1 MSKLNIFFEE
11 QKVGELVRDKELMHT
26 FRYDPSWLKY
36 PDRFQLSLALPLQE
50 EPFGNKLTLSF
61 FENLLPEGEVR
72 EILWRDYQI
81 GSSFEFL
88 KKFGKDCSGAIIV
101 SASGTSPFEA
111 TKAGVIKIEMD
122 EIYKAIDEKRSVAE
136 VISEIEPGYLSL
148 AGAQD
153 KFPAIFKDGD
163 FYLPTHGAPTTHIVK
178 VPIWRRGVSE
188 SVYNEYYCMK
198 LANAVGLN
206 VPACFVIGDGSHP
219 LFVIERYDRVIDKKN
234 KVHRIHQQDFC
245 QAQGIVSDEKYEAK
259 GGPTLKDNY
268 DLIINNAWIK
278 KRSENIFSF
287 LDWVC
292 FNLLIGNNDSHSK
305 NLSFL
310 LKEEKTQL
318 APYYDLLCT
327 AIYPKLKRLFSFK
340 IGDRDD
346 ASRIGKNQLNLLN
359 EELGLRVGTLI
370 ERMLLMRDK
379 LMQHK
384 DEVALSILK
393 ELPKVKI
400 VGRISDLIENRCRS
414 LERQGLTPI
423 PTGP

>member
-11 QKVGELVRDKELMHT
+11 KKVGELVRDNELMHT
-26 FRYDPSWLKY
+26 FRYDPRWLKS
-36 PDRFQLSLALPLQE
+36 PGGFQLSLALPLQE

-72 EILWRDYQI
+72 EILGLNYQI

-101 SASGTSPFEA
+101 SESEISPFKG
-111 TKAGVIKIEMD
+111 TKAGTIKIEMD

-136 VISEIEPGYLSL
+136 VISELEPGYLSL

-153 KFPAIFKDGD
+153 KFPAIYNDGD

-178 VPIWRRGVSE
+178 VPIWRRAVSE
-188 SVYNEYYCMK
+188 SVYNEYYCMQ
-198 LANAVGLN
+198 LAKAVGLH
-206 VPACFVIGDGSHP
+206 VPGCFVLGDGSHP
-219 LFVIERYDRVIDKKN
+219 LFVIERYDRIVDKKG
-234 KVHRIHQQDFC
+234 KVRRIHQQDFC

-268 DLIINNAWIK
+268 DLLIKNAWIK

-305 NLSFL
+305 NLSFS
-310 LKEEKTQL
+310 LKEEKNQL
-318 APYYDLLCT
+318 APFYDLLCT
-327 AIYPKLKRLFSFK
+327 AIYPKLKRQFSFK

-359 EELGLRVGTLI
+359 KELGLRDGTLI

-379 LMQHK
+379 LMEHK
-384 DEVALSILK
+384 DEVALKVLK
-393 ELPKVKI
+393 DLPKVKI

-414 LERQGLTPI
+414 LARQGI
-423 PTGP
+423 E

>member
-11 QKVGELVRDKELMHT
+11 QKVGELIRDKELMHT
-26 FRYDPSWLKY
+26 FRYEPSWLKY

-72 EILWRDYQI
+72 EILGRDYQMR
-81 GSSFEFL
+81 SSFEFL

-101 SASGTSPFEA
+101 SASDTSPFEVN
-111 TKAGVIKIEMD
+111 KAGAIKIEIK

-178 VPIWRRGVSE
+178 VPIWRKGVSE

-206 VPACFVIGDGSHP
+206 VPACFVIEVGSHP
-219 LFVIERYDRVIDKKN
+219 LFVIERYDRVIDKKS

-245 QAQGIVSDEKYEAK
+245 QAQGKVSDEKYESK

-268 DLIINNAWIK
+268 DLIIKNAWIK

-310 LKEEKTQL
+310 LKEEKTEL
-318 APYYDLLCT
+318 APFYDLLCT
-327 AIYPKLKRLFSFK
+327 AIYPKLKRQFSFK
-340 IGDRDD
+340 VGDRDD

-359 EELGLRVGTLI
+359 KELGLRAGTLI

-384 DEVALSILK
+384 DEIASSILK

-400 VGRISDLIENRCRS
+400 VGRISSLIENRCRS
-414 LERQGLTPI
+414 LERQGLN
-423 PTGP
+423 